1 MCVERL
7 QQHPDI
13 GCPVQTAWQYSL
25 LRFPDRQARW
35 QHPLTQRI
43 GDGLRQRFRVAQ
55 RKPDMLVI
63 FGFFLVL
70 MLRQM
75 LADFLTR
82 QIGREER
89 GPGIF
94 RVDNR
99 IKLSLLIFRLKCAAA
114 AGSIIWSLNTIYAGA
129 SEFLSTASKRYMA
142 ALVPVDQ
149 F

>member
-1 MCVERL
+1 M
-7 QQHPDI
+7 
-13 GCPVQTAWQYSL
+13 

-55 RKPDMLVI
+55 RKPEMLVI
-63 FGFFLVL
+63 FGFLLVL

-89 GPGIF
+89 GPGSF

-99 IKLSLLIFRLKCAAA
+99 IKLSLLIFRWKCAAA